1 MKGYTKEDIKRIL
14 GTSWP
19 TMPEDHET
27 GNQMRRRKGN
37 EMREGKRPYP
47 TYPSK
52 ETRIADKS
60 GKFDENGQY
69 IYPEGS
75 GFNYVQWCKDNPD
88 STEAGTYIFLTFA
101 IFTLIKRTPPIPTL
115 GIEGFVVLI

>member
-1 MKGYTKEDIKRIL
+1 MSDNQYEYLRRQYFLATHMEHGYTKEMIKEIL
-14 GTSWP
+14 GSSWP
-19 TMPEDHET
+19 EKGDRES
-27 GNQMRRRKGN
+27 GNEERKRKGR

-52 ETRIADKS
+52 ESRIADTS

-75 GFNYVQWCKDNPD
+75 GFNYRQYLIDHPD
-88 STEAGTYIFLTFA
+88 CTEAGSYGS
-101 IFTLIKRTPPIPTL
+101 K
-115 GIEGFVVLI
+115 VS